1 MDCLWS
7 MLGGI
12 ILFLFGMTLLG
23 EHLRK
28 LSGGRAAQVLRRVT
42 DSRWRGALLG
52 FAVTAV
58 VQSSSA
64 VTVLAVSLA
73 DAGILSLHQIVPV
86 LIGSNLGTTATAWLL
101 CLRAGTPTA
110 DSALTVAMACIGL
123 LLYLLVPK
131 HRAWG
136 GLLLGLFLLLTG
148 MERMTASAVPLAE
161 TETFYHMTALTVHP
175 LSAVLVGTAVTG
187 VLQSSSAAIGL
198 LQAFSATGSVSWN
211 VGVPLVL
218 GGNIGTCLT
227 VLLASIGGGPNAKRA
242 ALAHLRFN
250 LLGTA
255 VLLPLWLS
263 FGASLGDRPIGPVEV
278 AAVHTAFNLL
288 SAVVLLP
295 LSDYL
300 TGFFPFPSAR
310 RKRA

>member
-12 ILFLFGMTLLG
+12 VLFLFGMTLLG
-23 EHLRK
+23 EHSRN
-28 LSGGRAAQVLRRVT
+28 LSGGRATRALRRLT

-52 FAVTAV
+52 FMVTAV

-73 DAGILSLHQIVPV
+73 DTGILSLHQIIPV
-86 LIGSNLGTTATAWLL
+86 LIGSNVGTTATAWLL
-101 CLRAGTPTA
+101 CLRAGTSAA
-110 DSALTVAMACIGL
+110 DSALTVATACIGL

-131 HRAWG
+131 RRAWG

-148 MERMTASAVPLAE
+148 MERMTASAVPLGESDAFCRL
-161 TETFYHMTALTVHP
+161 TELAIHP
-175 LSAVLVGTAVTG
+175 LPAVLVGTVVTG

-198 LQAFSATGSVSWN
+198 LQAFSATGMVSWSM
-211 VGVPLVL
+211 GVPLVL
-218 GGNIGTCLT
+218 GGNIGTCVT

-263 FGASLGDRPIGPVEV
+263 FGVPLRDCPIGPVEI
-278 AAVHTAFNLL
+278 AAVHTVFNLL
-288 SAVVLLP
+288 SAALLLP
-295 LSDYL
+295 FSDYL
-300 TGFFPFPSAR
+300 TGFVPLSVR

>member
-7 MLGGI
+7 MLGGMV
-12 ILFLFGMTLLG
+12 LFLFGMTLLG
-23 EHLRK
+23 EHLRE
-28 LSGGRAAQVLRRVT
+28 LSGGRAERALRRVT
-42 DSRWRGALLG
+42 DSRQRGALLG

-73 DAGILSLHQIVPV
+73 DAEILTLRQIVPV
-86 LIGSNLGTTATAWLL
+86 IIGSNVGTTATAWLL
-101 CLRAGTPTA
+101 CLRTGASA
-110 DSALTVAMACIGL
+110 SASALTVAAACVGL
-123 LLYLLVPK
+123 LLNLLVPK
-131 HRAWG
+131 RRAWG
-136 GLLLGLFLLLTG
+136 GLLLGLYLLLTG
-148 MERMTASAVPLAE
+148 MERMAASAAPLAE
-161 TETFYHMTALTVHP
+161 TATFHRLMVVAIHP
-175 LSAVLVGTAVTG
+175 LPAVLVGTAVTG

-198 LQAFSATGSVSWN
+198 LQAFSATGTVPWS

-218 GGNIGTCLT
+218 GGNIGTCVT

-263 FGASLGDRPIGPVEV
+263 FGVKFRNRPIGPMEI

-288 SAVVLLP
+288 SAAMLLP

-300 TGFFPFPSAR
+300 TGAFLFPTRS
-310 RKRA
+310 KQT

>member
-1 MDCLWS
+1 MECLWS

-12 ILFLFGMTLLG
+12 VLFLFGMTLLG
-23 EHLRK
+23 EHLRE
-28 LSGGRAAQVLRRVT
+28 LGGGRAERVLRRVT
-42 DSRWRGALLG
+42 DSRRRGALLG

-64 VTVLAVSLA
+64 VTVLAVSMA
-73 DAGILSLHQIVPV
+73 DAGILSLRQIVPV
-86 LIGSNLGTTATAWLL
+86 MIGSNVGTTATAWLL
-101 CLRAGTPTA
+101 CLRAGTTA
-110 DSALTVAMACIGL
+110 APALVVAMACIGL

-131 HRAWG
+131 RRPWG

-148 MERMTASAVPLAE
+148 MERMAASAAPLAQ
-161 TETFYHMTALTVHP
+161 TETFHRLTAMAVHP

-187 VLQSSSAAIGL
+187 VLQSSSAAIGI
-198 LQAFSATGSVSWN
+198 LQAFSATGTVSWS

-218 GGNIGTCLT
+218 GGNIGTCFT

-255 VLLPLWLS
+255 ALLPLWLC
-263 FGASLGDRPIGPVEV
+263 FGAPLRDRPIGPVEI
-278 AAVHTAFNLL
+278 AAVHTAFNLI
-288 SAVVLLP
+288 SAALLLP
-295 LSDYL
+295 LSDCL
-300 TGFFPFPSAR
+300 TDFFPLPALK
-310 RKRA
+310 KRV